1 MDNELEKLKDFL
13 LLVDSYLIK
22 LKKYKNLS
30 YIINML
36 DDEIFIYNFEKCV
49 NDSDLKN
56 YCISIKNDE
65 DIENN
70 YFALSYAYSKYYNS
84 MSSGNKKI
92 DEYILKM
99 IKK

>member
-49 NDSDLKN
+49 NDSDLN
-56 YCISIKNDE
+56 RLLEISLDLNNIDKHFIYYLVKMM
-65 DIENN
+65 DIIE
-70 YFALSYAYSKYYNS
+70 
-84 MSSGNKKI
+84 
-92 DEYILKM
+92 
-99 IKK
+99 